1 LPSFSPAEVRR
12 FLAEDSLFRDASPA
26 ALDLLAEAAVEQAV
40 PAGST
45 LFSMGQSCNAL
56 HFVASGS
63 SLLVQ
68 VSPDGRQR
76 ILHRAIAGD
85 MVGAVPF
92 FDGGDYPATFIAESD
107 CIVLGFSRAKLLALI
122 AGDPG
127 IALAIIGG
135 LVARL
140 RKMISLVEEMS
151 FADAERRLWGYLIR
165 ESKPA
170 GDGDYPRI
178 LEPLPTRESIASTI
192 GTVREVVSRRLSRL
206 VDSGHARIDGKR
218 LVLVKPL
225 E

>member
-1 LPSFSPAEVRR
+1 MIRR

-26 ALDLLAEAAVEQAV
+26 AIDLLSEAAVERSV

-45 LFSMGQSCNAL
+45 LFSMGQSCDVL
-56 HFVASGS
+56 YFVASGS
-63 SLLVQ
+63 AVLVK
-68 VSPDGRQR
+68 VSADGRQR

-92 FDGGDYPATFIAESD
+92 FDGRDYPATFMAESD
-107 CIVLGFSRAKLLALI
+107 CMVIGFPREKLLALLSR
-122 AGDPG
+122 DPG

-140 RKMISLVEEMS
+140 RMMISLVEEMS
-151 FADAERRLWGYLIR
+151 FEDTERRLWSYLAR
-165 ESKPA
+165 ESKA
-170 GDGDYPRI
+170 SGDGEYPRI
-178 LEPLPTRESIASTI
+178 LEPLPTRETIASTI
-192 GTVREVVSRRLSRL
+192 GTVREVVSRRLSRF
-206 VDSGHARIDGKR
+206 VDSGHARIEGKR